1 MAYTENKT
9 FCVSG
14 RILASNCADK
24 NIMMSKRVAFFVSI
38 ALAVWQTPAHSQSL
52 EVQERCAAEAS
63 NTFRQLESENAAKYD
78 PATLI
83 QKPVSNFQSHYNIK
97 LKRCLVL
104 ISRVALIPLSTN
116 LSNQQ
121 RQSFLVDANERRY
134 YASYVETQLALETK
148 PKVDRCEL
156 RPTMRYKTVCT
167 TRDEFDAFV
176 ATYLEE

>member
-1 MAYTENKT
+1 M
-9 FCVSG
+9 
-14 RILASNCADK
+14 
-24 NIMMSKRVAFFVSI
+24 AFFALI
-38 ALAVWQTPAHSQSL
+38 ALAVWQAPAHSQSL
-52 EVQERCAAEAS
+52 EVQERCASEAS
-63 NTFRQLESENAAKYD
+63 NTFRQLESENEANYD

-83 QKPVSNFQSHYNIK
+83 QKGGHNFQSHYNTK
-97 LKRCLVL
+97 LKRCLLL
-104 ISRVALIPLSTN
+104 INRVAVIPLSTN

-148 PKVDRCEL
+148 PKIDRCEL
-156 RPTMRYKTVCT
+156 RPTMRYKMVCT